1 MASGA
6 KRTPR
11 LPPDVRRRELL
22 DATLDVLTE
31 AGFGA
36 VSIDAVARRA
46 EVTRPVIYD
55 LFGDL
60 DGLLVALIDREEAS
74 ALGPLLAIVGED
86 PDPGADPEQFLV
98 DAVLGFLQAVR
109 ANPRTWRLVLMPPRG
124 RSPELAE
131 RLRRSRRLI
140 AERVAALLEWGI
152 ERRGGPSGLD
162 LPLLSRLV
170 VAAGED
176 AARLTLAHPRRYPP
190 ERLAG
195 VVGAALAIV
204 PASIRP
210 RGTPAP
216 QPPRAQTRPEA
227 AVVADESRGRVPQ
240 AERREQLLD
249 VALELI
255 AEEGFDALT
264 VEAIARRAQV
274 NRVVV
279 YRSFA
284 NLQILLLA
292 LLRREDGRTRTTL
305 ESLLPSDPGE
315 RTPAEVLGAALASFL
330 AAVDREPQT
339 WRVALTRPE
348 NAPLGLQK
356 LVNARRA
363 AFADRLRPMVEW
375 ALGGIDVPTSE
386 IDVDILSRLLL
397 SIGEEQGRLALDDS
411 EFPPDRLM
419 SSSWALLDALP

>member
-11 LPPDVRRRELL
+11 LPPKVRRRELL
-22 DATLDVLTE
+22 DATLEVLTE

-36 VSIDAVARRA
+36 VSVDAVARRA
-46 EVTRPVIYD
+46 GVTRPVVYD

-74 ALGPLLAIVGED
+74 ALGPLLAIVGDD
-86 PDPGADPEQFLV
+86 PPRDIDPEQFLI
-98 DAVLGFLQAVR
+98 DSVLEFLRAVR
-109 ANPRTWRLVLMPPRG
+109 ANPRTWRLILMPPRG
-124 RSPELAE
+124 RSPELAK
-131 RLRRSRRLI
+131 RLRHSRRLI
-140 AERVAALLEWGI
+140 ADRVAALLEWGI
-152 ERRGGPSGLD
+152 ERRGGPRGLD
-162 LPLLSRLV
+162 VPLLSRLV

-176 AARLTLAHPRRYPP
+176 AARLTLAHPRLYPP
-190 ERLAG
+190 ERLAE
-195 VVGAALAIV
+195 VVGPALAVV
-204 PASIRP
+204 PPHIRP

-216 QPPRAQTRPEA
+216 KLPATQPLPEHPGIVSA
-227 AVVADESRGRVPQ
+227 SRGRVPQ

-255 AEEGFDALT
+255 SADGFDALN

-284 NLQILLLA
+284 NLQILLIA

-305 ESLLPSDPGE
+305 ESLLPSTPGKG
-315 RTPAEVLGAALASFL
+315 TPAELLGAALASFL
-330 AAVDREPQT
+330 GAVEREPQT

-348 NAPLGLQK
+348 NAPLALQK
-356 LVNARRA
+356 LVNARRS
-363 AFADRLRPMVEW
+363 AFADRLRPMIEW
-375 ALGGIDVPTSE
+375 ALEGIDAPTAA
-386 IDVDILSRLLL
+386 IDVDVLSRLVLCV
-397 SIGEEQGRLALDDS
+397 GEEQGRLALDDP
-411 EFPPDRLM
+411 EFPPERLM